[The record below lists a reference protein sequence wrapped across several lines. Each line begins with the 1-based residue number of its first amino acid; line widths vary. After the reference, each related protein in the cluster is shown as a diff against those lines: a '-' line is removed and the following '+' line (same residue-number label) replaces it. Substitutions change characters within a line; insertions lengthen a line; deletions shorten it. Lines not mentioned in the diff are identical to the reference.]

1 MWRPVLRE
9 LPDSRSSSGERLKDR
24 GSTTVPTRVGGKEI
38 EGENTMRHPLTWQM
52 AGGGGGGDGLPGE
65 PWPGPEKPPSP
76 DGGPKFIG

>member
-1 MWRPVLRE
+1 
-9 LPDSRSSSGERLKDR
+9 
-24 GSTTVPTRVGGKEI
+24 
-38 EGENTMRHPLTWQM
+38 MRHPLTWQM